1 MTIADLDRT
10 GVTFKD
16 GTDYIE
22 TEDGA
27 LRGIGASSERVN
39 DPANEP
45 GTQLYQAWQAQADET
60 SFLHLFIFAD
70 EEARRIHS
78 ELAAVARFEAV
89 YAPELVGGDVAF
101 TDFDLVARNDAP

>member
-1 MTIADLDRT
+1 MPIYQTATYRVRPAAVDQVKSAIEEF
-10 GVTFKD
+10 V
-16 GTDYIE
+16 DYV
-22 TEDGA
+22 
-27 LRGIGASSERVN
+27 R
-39 DPANEP
+39 ANEP

-70 EEARRIHS
+70 EEAQRIHS
-78 ELAAVARFEAV
+78 ELAAVARFEAA